1 MGSHTW
7 EKSSFGDKW
16 IRKSKIL
23 EKQRFWIIDPSSE
36 AFNSAENFFT
46 GVRPRFSDPASNFTP
61 RGVLSREYN
70 GFLRPLRKLLYVK
83 TVLRINYFGTE
94 FF

>member
-23 EKQRFWIIDPSSE
+23 EKQRFWIIDPSSL
-36 AFNSAENFFT
+36 AFNSETRFFPDM
-46 GVRPRFSDPASNFTP
+46 G
-61 RGVLSREYN
+61 
-70 GFLRPLRKLLYVK
+70 PL
-83 TVLRINYFGTE
+83 NSESSGPN
-94 FF
+94 